1 LENHKIAL
9 DYEAAR
15 SDAAQ
20 LAAAATAL
28 EEANRR
34 KAHWEQVCADL
45 PQPAAARQAIADLDA
60 LHQDMAALQ
69 AREQQLPPM
78 PSIPETPVCFAG
90 IRPQDAVEQAQ
101 RDAAELSAR
110 LRMSSVEEDSVRT
123 EPKAEKAEQ
132 RERLE
137 AEEKAEAR
145 REAYREKL
153 EEEQTARD
161 ERVEALREELKGEE
175 SDETGSLELDRTSA
189 LLRNYQMNNLMQDML
204 SAKTRGEDT
213 RGYSVAIDA
222 LLESSQNRVTFSTEK
237 AEAANAHR
245 YYQQQVKQTDSVFG
259 AVA

>member
-1 LENHKIAL
+1 MIGSVSPVGSYAVQR
-9 DYEAAR
+9 Y
-15 SDAAQ
+15 AQ
-20 LAAAATAL
+20 VNPVSAHGAAAAEKSSVITA
-28 EEANRR
+28 R
-34 KAHWEQVCADL
+34 KSFDL
-45 PQPAAARQAIADLDA
+45 
-60 LHQDMAALQ
+60 
-69 AREQQLPPM
+69 
-78 PSIPETPVCFAG
+78 ETPVQAAEAVKPVTTG
-90 IRPQDAVEQAQ
+90 VSGNISVDLTKRQDAE
-101 RDAAELSAR
+101 AAELSAR

-123 EPKAEKAEQ
+123 EPEAEKAEQ

-153 EEEQTARD
+153 EEEQAARD

-175 SDETGSLELDRTSA
+175 SDETGSLELDHTSA

-213 RGYSVAIDA
+213 RGYSAAIDA